1 MSSFIREHVIACLF
15 FTRFT
20 LHFSEVQM
28 ITDTVFIGNYILN
41 YVASQ
46 PKLAPFV
53 IQALI
58 QVIAK
63 ITKLGWFEVQKNE
76 FVFRDIIADVK
87 RFLQVRWPWLSL

>member
-1 MSSFIREHVIACLF
+1 MLLKSPNDDRF
-15 FTRFT
+15 FFFLT
-20 LHFSEVQM
+20 
-28 ITDTVFIGNYILN
+28 GNYILN

-63 ITKLGWFEVQKNE
+63 ITKSGWFEVQKDR
-76 FVFRDIIADVK
+76 FVFREIIADVK
-87 RFLQVRWPWLSL
+87 TFLQVRSYYYIIRTSVILVYLENCFS

>member
-1 MSSFIREHVIACLF
+1 MLVKSP
-15 FTRFT
+15 
-20 LHFSEVQM
+20 QM
-28 ITDTVFIGNYILN
+28 ITEHFLIGNYILN

-63 ITKLGWFEVQKNE
+63 ITKLGWFEVQKDQL
-76 FVFRDIIADVK
+76 VFREIIADVK
-87 RFLQVRWPWLSL
+87 TFLQVKRHYNII

>member
-1 MSSFIREHVIACLF
+1 MSLPAF
-15 FTRFT
+15 
-20 LHFSEVQM
+20 LHKIHITFLTSSM

-63 ITKLGWFEVQKNE
+63 ITKLGWFEVQKDE

-87 RFLQVRWPWLSL
+87 RFLQVRWP

>member
-1 MSSFIREHVIACLF
+1 MIAD
-15 FTRFT
+15 
-20 LHFSEVQM
+20 V
-28 ITDTVFIGNYILN
+28 VFIGNYILN

-63 ITKLGWFEVQKNE
+63 ITKLGWFEVQKDE
-76 FVFRDIIADVK
+76 FVFRDIITDVK
-87 RFLQVRWPWLSL
+87 RFLQVRWSWLSL

>member
-28 ITDTVFIGNYILN
+28 IADIVFIGNYILN

-63 ITKLGWFEVQKNE
+63 ITKLGWFEVQKDE

-87 RFLQVRWPWLSL
+87 RFLQVRWSWLSL

>member
-1 MSSFIREHVIACLF
+1 
-15 FTRFT
+15 
-20 LHFSEVQM
+20 M
-28 ITDTVFIGNYILN
+28 ITEHFLTGNYILN

-63 ITKLGWFEVQKNE
+63 ITKLGWFEVQKDQL
-76 FVFRDIIADVK
+76 VFREIIADVK
-87 RFLQVRWPWLSL
+87 TFLQVKRHYNII